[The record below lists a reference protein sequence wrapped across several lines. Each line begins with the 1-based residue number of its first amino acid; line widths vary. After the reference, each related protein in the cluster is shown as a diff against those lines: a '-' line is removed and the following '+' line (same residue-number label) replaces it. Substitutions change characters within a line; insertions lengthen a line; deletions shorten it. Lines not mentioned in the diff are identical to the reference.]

1 MTFLILLAFLGFLAG
16 TFLLL
21 KISPFAFAESIAKPF
36 VDRPKPLA
44 KRIEEINHP
53 KELKG
58 IRKII
63 QDAGAILELT
73 GKSGKF
79 SALCAISFF
88 LLVVGI
94 LFSALV
100 GNYFLLPVLSA
111 GMALLPFWY
120 VLFTSHSYQKQMNN
134 EIETALSVITT
145 SYLRNESIISA
156 AEENLDYLNPPVTD
170 VFADFL
176 AQVNLISS
184 DVKTALAA
192 MKPKLKNSVFSEWV
206 DAVIACQDDMTLKST
221 LAPIISKLS
230 DIRIVSAELDY
241 LIYEPLKEFITMALL
256 LLGNIPLLYFLNRD
270 WYGVLVGTDLGK
282 GILAVCVL
290 VLFISLSA
298 VIRLTKPVEYRR

>member
-1 MTFLILLAFLGFLAG
+1 MTFLTLLAFPGFLAG

-21 KISPFAFAESIAKPF
+21 GISPIAFAEGIAKPF

-53 KELKG
+53 KEWKG

-63 QDAGAILELT
+63 RDAGVVLELT

-88 LLVVGI
+88 LLVAGI

-100 GNYFLLPVLSA
+100 GNYFLLPVLAA

-120 VLFTSHSYQKQMNN
+120 VIFTSHSYQKQMNN

-156 AEENLDYLNPPVTD
+156 VEENLDYLNPPVAD

-192 MKPKLKNSVFSEWV
+192 MKPKLKNSVFSEWA
-206 DAVIACQDDMTLKST
+206 DAMIACQDDMTLKST